1 MALLID
7 YFRLVAK
14 NMIEKKKQVFLTIAG
29 IIIGIFTFTFFL
41 FVSQGLSNA
50 ITQQFS
56 SLGLNS
62 LTVQPY
68 SGVATSG
75 PPSGE
80 GLTDSQIARISQVT
94 DNVEYIAPAIFYT
107 ALFEYRNERSSIT
120 LSSYPD
126 EYLQKIQD
134 DYDIEMEEGRF
145 LRAGDQGV
153 IVLGADAA
161 KNSFG
166 DDSPLAVGTSLELE
180 DKRYRIIG
188 IIKDR
193 GDLFI
198 DSSGFVSFE
207 DNKEIANQQTYTQ
220 IRVTFYE
227 GTDLVEQ
234 QKAIEERLNPNNEE
248 KEVEVSSAQ
257 QAIDQFNNII
267 GVLSLIIG
275 FVSFIAL
282 LVGGINVMNSMY
294 SNVLER
300 INEISVFK
308 AIGAKNEDV
317 LVLFLIESSILG
329 LIGALVGFFCA
340 YGLSELLSYA
350 IINFAGFNVQIYW
363 STSFFIQI
371 VGTTTLAAMLFGTYP
386 AYKASKINP
395 ADNLRDE

>member
-7 YFRLVAK
+7 YFRLVVK
-14 NMIEKKKQVFLTIAG
+14 NMVEKKKQVFLTIAG

-50 ITQQFS
+50 ITEQFS

-62 LTVQPY
+62 LTVQPF
-68 SGVATSG
+68 SGVATTG

-80 GLTDSQIARISQVT
+80 GLTDTEIARITQVV
-94 DNVEYIAPAIFYT
+94 DNLDYIAPAIFYT

-126 EYLQKIQD
+126 EYLRNIRE

-145 LRAGDQGV
+145 LRPGDQGV

-161 KNSFG
+161 RNNFEQ
-166 DDSPLAVGTSLELE
+166 DSVLSIGTSLEFQGE
-180 DKRYRIIG
+180 RYRIIG
-188 IIKDR
+188 IIEDR

-207 DNKEIANQQTYTQ
+207 DIKQIDDQETYTQ
-220 IRVTFYE
+220 IRVTFFE
-227 GTDLVEQ
+227 GTDLEEQ
-234 QKAIEERLNPNNEE
+234 QEAIEERLNPNNDE
-248 KEVEVSSAQ
+248 KTVEISSPQ
-257 QAIDQFNNII
+257 QAIEQFNNII

-308 AIGAKNEDV
+308 AIGARNGDV
-317 LVLFLIESSILG
+317 LSIFLIESSILG
-329 LIGALVGFFCA
+329 LIGAMIGFFCA
-340 YGLSELLSYA
+340 YGLAELLSYA
-350 IINFAGFNVQIYW
+350 IINFAGFNVEIYW
-363 STSFFIQI
+363 SSSFFISI
-371 VGTTTLAAMLFGTYP
+371 VGITTIAATAFGTYP